1 MDWLKELLKN
11 AGIEDTKIDEIVGS
25 FNKEVPKYLIP
36 KDKYNELSEAK
47 KDLETQLN
55 TANTTIADLK
65 KGNKDNEELQNKI
78 KQYETDLET
87 LKADSET
94 KIKNLTL
101 DSAIKL
107 ALKDNKAKHE
117 DLLIGRFDREKLTI
131 KEDGTIEGLED
142 QIKGLKEA
150 YKDLFEQPLSG
161 KTPPN
166 NGKSNPSYN
175 PWSKEHFNLT
185 QQGKILRENPELA
198 AQLKS
203 AAN

>member
-1 MDWLKELLKN
+1 MDWLKELLKDLEN
-11 AGIEDTKIDEIVGS
+11 ADELQKAIAKGIGENFVSKAD
-25 FNKEVPKYLIP
+25 FNSV
-36 KDKYNELSEAK
+36 NETK
-47 KDLETQLN
+47 KDLETQLS

-65 KGNKDNEELQNKI
+65 KGNKDNEELQGKI

-94 KIKNLTL
+94 KIKNITL
-101 DSAIKL
+101 DNAIKL

-166 NGKSNPSYN
+166 NGESNPRYN

>member
-166 NGKSNPSYN
+166 NGESNPSYN